1 MTRAPREGTTVTCCV
16 RGRSGRPDAARSF
29 TRRSTSRSTT
39 FISVWANDAPM
50 QRRTPPP
57 NGIQA

>member
-1 MTRAPREGTTVTCCV
+1 MRSPRSVVGTSEKS
-16 RGRSGRPDAARSF
+16 RSMM
-29 TRRSTSRSTT
+29 RSTT
-39 FISVWANDAPM
+39 FISMVANAAPR